1 MALPINPKSKPVFCE
16 DKAKCLVPLVTPIV
30 CKKMNEISHLMNY
43 DIISLGVITILTKY
57 WLFLLCLPNIIW
69 LLLLSIISQ
78 KTSIAAGT

>member
-1 MALPINPKSKPVFCE
+1 MHAPRSGTTNQSKPVFCE

-43 DIISLGVITILTKY
+43 DIISLGVITIVTNY

-69 LLLLSIISQ
+69 LLLLSI
-78 KTSIAAGT
+78 KTAKRQV